1 MSQKS
6 KNLIFLEKFKNFQIL
21 KNPRKAQKHP
31 KNAFHAISD
40 HYKWFWTEKIFFRF
54 FGSDDPISPK
64 VPIPRYSSSWKSNS
78 FSGILLWPIPTTYQ
92 KLSGKSWLWDEPT
105 YLLTDALQK
114 VALIKSQWNLITN
127 HFDNYSCN
135 IGVVLNCKA
144 IKPLSRHI
152 KHVFMRPLMRSSHKV
167 TQKWNFNNH
176 VFLVGMDSHPKFPNN
191 LIEARQYRTVVGA
204 RGFILRVHFLIVMLS
219 PIFYSWWMYQIFKKN
234 LRIVMMIFI
243 W

>member
-1 MSQKS
+1 MYVR
-6 KNLIFLEKFKNFQIL
+6 KNVSSESPGLIGRRNYWVLSLI
-21 KNPRKAQKHP
+21 R
-31 KNAFHAISD
+31 
-40 HYKWFWTEKIFFRF
+40 RF
-54 FGSDDPISPK
+54 FATL
-64 VPIPRYSSSWKSNS
+64 
-78 FSGILLWPIPTTYQ
+78 FILGGFYRRN
-92 KLSGKSWLWDEPT
+92 LSIRLM
-105 YLLTDALQK
+105 LITDALQK